1 MIAAGKSTLVNALSE
16 KYGFE
21 PVYELSNNKDDLMSK
36 YIRCSVNGAMIQDPR
51 YLEQYYDTA
60 EQAAALSMWA
70 QTDYGKYMLPPVTI
84 SSEDGTKAA
93 SIINKVNTFAEEMET
108 KFITGALEL
117 NEKTFKEYQ
126 DQLKVFGLEDAVA
139 IYQKAY
145 NAYMAK

>member
-1 MIAAGKSTLVNALSE
+1 
-16 KYGFE
+16 
-21 PVYELSNNKDDLMSK
+21 
-36 YIRCSVNGAMIQDPR
+36 
-51 YLEQYYDTA
+51 
-60 EQAAALSMWA
+60 
-70 QTDYGKYMLPPVTI
+70 
-84 SSEDGTKAA
+84 
-93 SIINKVNTFAEEMET
+93 MET